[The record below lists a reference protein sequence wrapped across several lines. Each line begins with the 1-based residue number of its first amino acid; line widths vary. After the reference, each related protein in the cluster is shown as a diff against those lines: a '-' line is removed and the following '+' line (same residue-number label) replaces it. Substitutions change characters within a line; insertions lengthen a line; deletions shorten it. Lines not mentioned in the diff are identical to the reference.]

1 MFYNLKIAISVVTTG
16 KPKSRTIKPLL
27 KALFKEK
34 DSVIAKATA
43 IIAWYNS
50 YYPNIEWKKSTSFD
64 LKFILA
70 VGGGKGWLNL
80 D

>member
-1 MFYNLKIAISVVTTG
+1 
-16 KPKSRTIKPLL
+16 
-27 KALFKEK
+27 LFKEK
-34 DSVIAKATA
+34 DFVIAKATA
-43 IIAWYNS
+43 IIGWYNS